1 MSRASFRC
9 ATRLSFDGV
18 LGAARGVV
26 RIEARDEVETG
37 PGIRPGYDQDI
48 VHPGSP
54 RSAAAGASRGGSSG
68 RNAGPGRSCFGSGPG
83 RDLIG
88 SRLCQRSGP
97 SRG

>member
-9 ATRLSFDGV
+9 ATRLSFGGV

-26 RIEARDEVETG
+26 RIEARNEVETG

-54 RSAAAGASRGGSSG
+54 RSAAAGASRGARAVEMLG
-68 RNAGPGRSCFGSGPG
+68 RAGRVLVLV
-83 RDLIG
+83 RAET
-88 SRLCQRSGP
+88 
-97 SRG
+97 